1 MKRVLVA
8 EPIADAG
15 VELLREHY
23 EVDVGLNGD
32 LAEQIGA
39 YDGIVIRSATKL
51 TADVLERADR
61 LKVIGRA
68 GVGVDNVDV
77 ETATR
82 RGIVVAN
89 APESTVVSAAE
100 HTIGLLLALSRN
112 IPQAHA
118 ALKEGRWERGRY
130 DAIVIRSA
138 TSLTAELIERAERL
152 KVIGRA
158 GVGIDNVDVDAATRR
173 GIVVANAPE
182 STVVSAAEH
191 TIGLLVALS
200 RNIPQAHAALKQGRW
215 ERKTYGG
222 VELAGKTLGVLGFGR
237 IGQQVARRA
246 AGLGMRVVAYDPF
259 VTADRF
265 RELGVERVDR
275 VDDVYA
281 IADFLTLHLPLTDE
295 TRRSVGAPAFGKM
308 RDGVRIIN
316 AARGELI
323 DEDALL
329 EALRS
334 GKVGGAA
341 LDVFSTEPYSGPLLE
356 LDNVVATPH
365 LAASTEE
372 AQDRAGVIIAEQ
384 VAAALEG
391 GLVTNAVNIPVIGAE
406 DLEVLGA
413 YIPLAAKLGR
423 LAMEL
428 AEGRVDELRLTYFGA
443 LAQYD
448 TRLLTVAAL
457 NGAFQGRS
465 DQPVNYVN
473 APVIAAERGVE
484 VREERRRSS
493 RDYTNL
499 LRVEAVSEGAELRVA
514 GTTMGNDNRL
524 WLVSALGFELDMELA
539 PRLVVFR
546 YDDVPGVIG
555 KVGTLFGNAGVN
567 IANMTVS
574 RTRQGGQA
582 LMVLSIDTPSPP
594 ELVERIH
601 AEFDDARFISLE

>member
-1 MKRVLVA
+1 LSRILVR
-8 EPIADAG
+8 EPIAEAG
-15 VELLREHY
+15 IRLLRERGFD
-23 EVDVGLNGD
+23 VDVDGDSD
-32 LAEQIGA
+32 LAETIGA
-39 YDGIVIRSATKL
+39 YDAIVVRSATK
-51 TADVLERADR
+51 V
-61 LKVIGRA
+61 
-68 GVGVDNVDV
+68 
-77 ETATR
+77 
-82 RGIVVAN
+82 
-89 APESTVVSAAE
+89 
-100 HTIGLLLALSRN
+100 
-112 IPQAHA
+112 
-118 ALKEGRWERGRY
+118 
-130 DAIVIRSA
+130 
-138 TSLTAELIERAERL
+138 TAELIGCADNL

-158 GVGIDNVDVDAATRR
+158 GVGIDNVDVEAATRR

-182 STVVSAAEH
+182 STVISAAEH
-191 TIGLLVALS
+191 TIGLLVALT

-215 ERKTYGG
+215 ERKAYGG
-222 VELAGKTLGVLGFGR
+222 VELADKTLGVLGFGR

-259 VTADRF
+259 VPPDRF
-265 RELGVERVDR
+265 RELGVERVESER
-275 VDDVYA
+275 EVYA
-281 IADFLTLHLPLTDE
+281 AADFLTLHLPLTDQ
-295 TRRSVGAPAFGKM
+295 TRGSINAKAFGRM
-308 RDGVRIIN
+308 RSGVRIVN
-316 AARGELI
+316 AARGALV
-323 DEDALL
+323 DEDDLL
-329 EALRS
+329 EALKS

-341 LDVFSTEPYSGPLLE
+341 LDVFSTEPYTGPLLE

-384 VAAALEG
+384 VAAALDG
-391 GLVTNAVNIPVIGAE
+391 GLVSNAVNIPVIGAE

-428 AEGRVDELRLTYFGA
+428 AAGHVEELRLTYFGA

-473 APVIAAERGVE
+473 APMIAAERGVE
-484 VREERRRSS
+484 VREERSRAA

-499 LRVEAVSEGAELRVA
+499 VRVEAVSDGVPLRIA
-514 GTTMGNDNRL
+514 GTTMGNDDRL

-539 PRLVVFR
+539 PLLVVFS

-555 KVGTLFGNAGVN
+555 KVGTLFGGSAVN

-582 LMVLSIDTPSPP
+582 LMVLSIDTPAPP
-594 ELVERIH
+594 ELVEKVH